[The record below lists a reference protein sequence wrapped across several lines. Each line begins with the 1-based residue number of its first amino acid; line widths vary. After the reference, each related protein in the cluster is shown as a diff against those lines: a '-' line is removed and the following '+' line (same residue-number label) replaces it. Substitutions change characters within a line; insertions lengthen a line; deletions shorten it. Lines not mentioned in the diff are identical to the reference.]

1 MISKPSWLVTFLASL
16 QVDIL
21 TWHIDIGGPI
31 EGAID
36 WVLGPINE
44 LAAWANQVWA
54 WWEEFRQE
62 VLDFVNL
69 VGSRFGE
76 LWNYV
81 WALADTALQQVLT
94 WWEAA
99 SETVRGWIEAA
110 VELVW
115 DQVRDLWGRIEG
127 LWIMVTT
134 FFSDIL
140 PGLARLADVDDLIR
154 SALAPLAQVLDWFN
168 AFGRDVADF
177 LTAPWDWLW
186 ERFGDWFLGP
196 ER

>member
-1 MISKPSWLVTFLASL
+1 MISKPSWLVVFLASL
-16 QVDIL
+16 QLDIL

-44 LAAWANQVWA
+44 LATWANQVWA

-81 WALADTALQQVLT
+81 WTLADTALSQIAT
-94 WWEAA
+94 WWEAT
-99 SETVRGWIEAA
+99 SETVRAWIEAA
-110 VELVW
+110 VALVR
-115 DQVRDLWGRIEG
+115 DQVLALWDRVEG
-127 LWIMVTT
+127 VWAWLSEFWTT
-134 FFSDIL
+134 VL
-140 PGLARLADVDDLIR
+140 PGLARLVDVQDLINA
-154 SALAPLAQVLDWFN
+154 ALLPFRGVLDWVE
-168 AFGRDVADF
+168 AFGRQVAEF
-177 LTAPWDWLW
+177 LESPWDWLW
-186 ERFGDWFLGP
+186 ARFGDWFLGP